1 MAYTDEGQIEKY
13 LGTELPESLDTQLA
27 SWITAITE
35 WIDKYVGFSF
45 ENDTASDKYFD
56 ALGGRD
62 LLVDKYHDDLVSI
75 ITLDV
80 DGDSDVTLDLDYV
93 KEYPLN
99 EDAKDCLK
107 ILPAGSISLWPNR
120 DYSVKI
126 NAKWGYS
133 KLPPEEIK
141 LCATRLITHL
151 LNTRLKGSDNVSA
164 ESLGDYSI
172 SYGDIDEAADVLGI
186 TNILDQYRNL
196 AL

>member
-35 WIDKYVGFSF
+35 WIDKYVGFGF

-75 ITLDV
+75 DTLDV
-80 DGDSDVTLDLDYV
+80 DGDDDVSLDLDYV

-107 ILPAGSISLWPNR
+107 ILPAGSISMWPNR
-120 DYSVKI
+120 DYSVKV

-133 KLPPEEIK
+133 KLPPEEIQ
-141 LCATRLITHL
+141 LCATRLMAHL
-151 LNTRLKGSDNVSA
+151 LNTRLKGGNNVT
-164 ESLGDYSI
+164 EEDLGDYRI
-172 SYGDIDEAADVLGI
+172 KYGDIDEAADVLGVK
-186 TNILDQYRNL
+186 NILDQYRNL

>member
-35 WIDKYVGFSF
+35 WIDKYVGFGF

-75 ITLDV
+75 DTLDV
-80 DGDSDVTLDLDYV
+80 DGDDDVSLDLDYV

-120 DYSVKI
+120 EYSVKI

-133 KLPPEEIK
+133 EEPPEEIQ
-141 LCATRLITHL
+141 LCATRLMAHL
-151 LNTRLKGSDNVSA
+151 LNTRLKGGDKITQ

-172 SYGDIDEAADVLGI
+172 GYGAIDEAADVLGVK
-186 TNILDQYRNL
+186 NILDQYRNL